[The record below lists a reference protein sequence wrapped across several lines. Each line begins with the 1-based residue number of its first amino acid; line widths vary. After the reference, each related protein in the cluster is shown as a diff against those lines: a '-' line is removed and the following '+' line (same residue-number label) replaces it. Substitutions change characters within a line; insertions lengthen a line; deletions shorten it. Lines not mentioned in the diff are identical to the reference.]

1 MEEPALNIRRR
12 KRIDALFAILGAVL
26 VTLSIGI
33 LLVLVSDLIRD
44 GHGRLSK
51 DFLTSF
57 PSRRASEAG
66 IKSALVGTMLVMT
79 VTALLAIPLGIMT
92 GVYLE
97 EYARKN
103 RLTSIIEVNISNLA
117 GVPSIIWGL
126 MALGVL
132 IYQWERWIGDP
143 NDGISGLGR
152 SVLTAGCT
160 LGLLV
165 LPIVIV
171 ATRESIRAIPQAI
184 REASYACGATKLQ
197 TVWSHILPYSM
208 SGILTGGIIALS
220 RAIGETAPLITIG
233 ALTYIAFLPP
243 APFSDESRAVVE
255 MMSQSR
261 VAAGGVAVGGAESAW
276 VQATAW
282 LNSGFT
288 VLPIQMF
295 NWVSRPDSKFKEN
308 AAATGVI
315 LLTMTLAMN
324 AIAITLRYRLR
335 KRIQW

>member
-1 MEEPALNIRRR
+1 MEDLATNIRRR
-12 KRIDALFAILGAVL
+12 RFWDRAFAVLGAVL
-26 VTLSIGI
+26 IVLALGVLM
-33 LLVLVSDLIRD
+33 LLVADLLRD
-44 GHGRLSK
+44 GWGRLRP

-57 PSRRASEAG
+57 PSRVAAKAG
-66 IKSALVGTMLVMT
+66 VKSALVGTCLVMM
-79 VTALLAIPLGIMT
+79 VTTAMAIPLGIAT

-97 EYARKN
+97 EYAR
-103 RLTSIIEVNISNLA
+103 RDRFTAIVEINIANLA

-132 IYQWERWIGDP
+132 IYQWERWLGDP
-143 NDGISGLGR
+143 NDGVQGMGR

-171 ATRESIRAIPQAI
+171 ATRESIRAIPQSI

-208 SGILTGGIIALS
+208 SGVLTGSIIALS

-233 ALTYIAFLPP
+233 ALTFIAFLPA
-243 APFSDESRAVVE
+243 APFSEESRAIVTQLSE
-255 MMSQSR
+255 NR
-261 VAAGGVAVGGAESAW
+261 IAAGGETVGQLESGW
-276 VQATAW
+276 IQSTAW

-295 NWVSRPDSKFKEN
+295 NWLSRPDRKFQEN

-315 LLTMTLAMN
+315 LLTITLAMN
-324 AIAITLRYRLR
+324 AVAITLRYRLR